1 MHIGMH
7 NEMNKMVS
15 KLHNHK
21 HNIYICTSNQAGHNS
36 LAINKKRAYTLNT
49 QCTYPIICSG

>member
-1 MHIGMH
+1 MH

-21 HNIYICTSNQAGHNS
+21 HNIYICTSNQVGHNS
-36 LAINKKRAYTLNT
+36 LVINKKKGIYSEYSVYIPYHL
-49 QCTYPIICSG
+49 